1 MKIIHK
7 LANVLGNEW
16 FAFSVGVIFIFLLA
30 SCTAE
35 PYYECYDNFRPE
47 QVIIEGR
54 EVTIY
59 HKELVCNEYY

>member
-1 MKIIHK
+1 MKLIHK
-7 LANVLGNEW
+7 ILESDVLPMTAGII
-16 FAFSVGVIFIFLLA
+16 VLLLLA
-30 SCTAE
+30 SCASE

-47 QVIIEGR
+47 QVIIEGQ

>member
-1 MKIIHK
+1 MKLIHK
-7 LANVLGNEW
+7 ILESDILPMAAGIIVLL
-16 FAFSVGVIFIFLLA
+16 LLA

-47 QVIIEGR
+47 QVIIEGQ